1 VIPPPEPSNEQARVE
16 ALHKTKILDSQ
27 AEDRFDKLTTL
38 AAGVFNVPIAL
49 VSLVDKNRQ
58 WFKSCYGLDVRE
70 LGRDISFCGH
80 AILANT
86 PFVIADAE
94 LDERFR
100 DNPLVAGPP
109 HIRFYAGIPLASDDG
124 FLLGTLCIIDQRPR
138 SLDERELAN
147 LVGLADLVREE
158 LNSWNERSLQE
169 QLQES
174 RERFASAFNHA
185 PIGMAL
191 VSLDGTFL
199 QVNQS
204 LCLFVG
210 YTQDEL
216 KTKTFQE
223 ITHPNDLALDLRNAE
238 LLKSGEIQSYQ
249 MEKRYLPKHGEPV
262 WAFLSVSLLRDP
274 KNHPLYFISQIE
286 NITERRH
293 YEQEIQTAR
302 LSAEGA
308 NRAKSEFLA
317 TMSHE
322 IRTPLNGIIGMTD
335 LLRETPLTPEQ
346 TDLLETVHS
355 AGENLLTI
363 VNDVLDFSKIE
374 YGKLEVDVHEFD
386 LRTLIQ
392 DVTRLLDFQ
401 ARTKSLELECAI
413 APALPSAFRGDATRI
428 RQVLTNLLTNAIKFT
443 ESGSVRINVGAL
455 ARGLGDSPS
464 TIIVEFRISDTGI
477 GIAPDRTGHLFKVF
491 SQLDSS
497 TTRKYG
503 GSGLGLAICQKLVEL
518 MNGTIKVDS
527 TLGQG
532 STFSFRI
539 PLEVAVV
546 GRLASSQRL
555 SLPTGPLP
563 SLSAESLL
571 RLDLN
576 ILIVEDVFVNQKVAL
591 QMLKRL
597 GYAATVVNNGR
608 AAVEVV
614 EKNLFDLILMDV
626 HMPEMDGLEA
636 TRAIRRLQL
645 VKQPRIVALT
655 ADVLKGEK
663 ERCLESGMDDYISKP
678 VKIDRLKAI
687 LAGI

>member
-1 VIPPPEPSNEQARVE
+1 
-16 ALHKTKILDSQ
+16 
-27 AEDRFDKLTTL
+27 
-38 AAGVFNVPIAL
+38 
-49 VSLVDKNRQ
+49 
-58 WFKSCYGLDVRE
+58 
-70 LGRDISFCGH
+70 
-80 AILANT
+80 
-86 PFVIADAE
+86 
-94 LDERFR
+94 
-100 DNPLVAGPP
+100 
-109 HIRFYAGIPLASDDG
+109 
-124 FLLGTLCIIDQRPR
+124 
-138 SLDERELAN
+138 
-147 LVGLADLVREE
+147 
-158 LNSWNERSLQE
+158 
-169 QLQES
+169 
-174 RERFASAFNHA
+174 
-185 PIGMAL
+185 M
-191 VSLDGTFL
+191 
-199 QVNQS
+199 
-204 LCLFVG
+204 
-210 YTQDEL
+210 
-216 KTKTFQE
+216 
-223 ITHPNDLALDLRNAE
+223 THPNDLALDLRNAE

-636 TRAIRRLQL
+636 TNCSAYGRCAQRGEGEMLGIRHGRL
-645 VKQPRIVALT
+645 
-655 ADVLKGEK
+655 
-663 ERCLESGMDDYISKP
+663 YI
-678 VKIDRLKAI
+678 KA
-687 LAGI
+687 GQD